1 MDSNETTTVYFDTPN
16 LQHTVVFAEQGVT
29 MHIDQRTLTTSA
41 LYFEK
46 TDDVAPNDS
55 VIFPQHVLVTKIVQR
70 NYGAPVRKFIVD
82 PKFIHRREEFVL
94 SSDTSYEIRIDF
106 GQSAEG
112 LQQLTSQ
119 VASPP
124 EKFGE
129 KVRLLQFKTRLTRG
143 IHSVYSPTRTRC
155 SDQDIYV
162 VVLENRTLLHVGHNT
177 VFFTKGTEEDIPGT
191 ISMKTAALG
200 CACDYGFE
208 KVNVPEN
215 LMVVL
220 KNIGEIIFPFLDKT
234 DIFITPSVEY
244 EIRHNYKPIVEIY
257 PLRGWE
263 ISHV

>member
-1 MDSNETTTVYFDTPN
+1 MYWYLTYHNATFGCMK
-16 LQHTVVFAEQGVT
+16 VV
-29 MHIDQRTLTTSA
+29 R
-41 LYFEK
+41 
-46 TDDVAPNDS
+46 
-55 VIFPQHVLVTKIVQR
+55 
-70 NYGAPVRKFIVD
+70 
-82 PKFIHRREEFVL
+82 
-94 SSDTSYEIRIDF
+94 
-106 GQSAEG
+106 
-112 LQQLTSQ
+112 
-119 VASPP
+119 
-124 EKFGE
+124 E

-263 ISHV
+263 IIHA

>member
-1 MDSNETTTVYFDTPN
+1 MDPNETTTVYFDTSN
-16 LQHTVVFAEQGVT
+16 HRHTVVFAEEGVT
-29 MHIDQRTLTTSA
+29 MHIDQRTLTTST

-46 TDDVAPNDS
+46 TDEVALNDS
-55 VIFPQHVLVTKIVQR
+55 VIFPQYVLVTKIVHG
-70 NYGAPVRKFIVD
+70 NHGAPVKKYIVN
-82 PKFIHRREEFVL
+82 PEFIHRREAFVL
-94 SSDTSYEIRIDF
+94 WSGTSYEIKID
-106 GQSAEG
+106 
-112 LQQLTSQ
+112 
-119 VASPP
+119 
-124 EKFGE
+124 FGE